1 LGPTFRPNHEMR
13 SHNINRLNITRIHN
27 AIWHPPLSPWIKC
40 NTGSAAIGSP
50 LNAFYGGIF
59 QNSEGGIKIS
69 SLKLYI

>member
-1 LGPTFRPNHEMR
+1 MR

-50 LNAFYGGIF
+50 LNAVYGGIF
-59 QNSEGGIKIS
+59 QNSEGDCIGCFVEGLGSHTIS
-69 SLKLYI
+69 IF